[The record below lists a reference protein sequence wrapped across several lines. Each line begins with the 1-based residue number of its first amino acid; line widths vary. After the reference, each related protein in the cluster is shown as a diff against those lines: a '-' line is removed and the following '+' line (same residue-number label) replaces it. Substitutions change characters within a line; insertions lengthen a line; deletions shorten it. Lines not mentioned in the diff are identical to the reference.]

1 MTSHNIRIL
10 RTSTTTLNALVDQ
23 GRLRAT
29 TERLSGI
36 NGTVYTASDGNGLE
50 PRVLDHFSLSLAGVR
65 VAANLFA
72 LPPEEYSGLL
82 AASPDFTQ
90 VALAHL
96 LPPLQAPMTPAMRE
110 GWFRD
115 LRAALHAGPRADQ
128 TLHLVEQPV
137 YPALWRA
144 KETRLSRS
152 SCGWLLTLIFDTPR
166 VDPIAGLTRSA
177 AGIDVGL
184 SSLAVAAFISGLTH
198 RVPGVPDLQSE
209 EREAGD
215 SRLQS
220 SGPYSGDVKRH
231 AMMLQHAAARDG
243 LQALIRVL
251 LGAATVVYLE
261 DLSYKDMSDQFKDRS
276 RVLGLRDF
284 LMGWLPQ
291 RLATQGIDVLR
302 VPPDLTSQYCAVTH
316 LRGRREGRIFTGPFG
331 QEVDADLNAAR
342 NLAQIGLAY
351 RLNALLRTERR

>member
-36 NGTVYTASDGNGLE
+36 SGTVYTASNGNGFE
-50 PRVLDHFSLSLAGVR
+50 PRVLDHFSLQLAGASVG
-65 VAANLFA
+65 ANLFA

-96 LPPLQAPMTPAMRE
+96 LPPLRAPMTPAMRAD
-110 GWFRD
+110 WFME
-115 LRAALHAGPRADQ
+115 LHAALHAGPRADQ
-128 TLHLVEQPV
+128 TPHLIQQPV
-137 YPALWRA
+137 HPALWRPE
-144 KETRLSRS
+144 ETRLSRS
-152 SCGWLLTLIFDTPR
+152 GCGWLLTLIFDDPR
-166 VDPIAGLTRSA
+166 VDPVPGLARSA

-184 SSLAVAAFISGLTH
+184 GSLAVAAFTSGLTH
-198 RVPGVPDLQSE
+198 RVPGVPELRSE
-209 EREAGD
+209 EHEVRD
-215 SRLQS
+215 SRLH
-220 SGPYSGDVKRH
+220 SGDVKRH
-231 AMMLQHAAARDG
+231 ALMLQHAAARDG

-251 LGAATVVYLE
+251 LGAATVVYLK
-261 DLSYKDMSDQFKDRS
+261 DLSYRDMSDQFKDRS

-284 LMGWLPQ
+284 MMGWLPQ
-291 RLATQGIDVLR
+291 RLNTQGIDVLR
-302 VPPDLTSQYCAVTH
+302 IPPDLTSQYCAVTH
-316 LRGRREGRIFTGPFG
+316 LRGKREGRIFTSPFG

-342 NLAQIGLAY
+342 NLVQIGLAY
-351 RLNALLRTERR
+351 RLKTTLLRTERR